1 MARAI
6 LIQKNEQ
13 GYYVNLATINKDQLP
28 EGDVTVNVTYSSI
41 NYKDALAITGKSPVI
56 RQFPMVPGID
66 LVGNVIES
74 SSPHYH
80 IGDLVLLNGWGV
92 GEKHWGGL
100 AEIARLNSNWLIP
113 LPKNLTA
120 KHAMAIGT
128 AGYTAMLC
136 VMALEQNG
144 IMPQSGKI
152 IVTGANGGVGS
163 YAVAILSR
171 LGYHVIAST
180 GRPEESNYLT
190 TILGAKEIIH
200 REELSSPSKPLLKER
215 WIAGIDTVGSTTL
228 VNVCAS
234 TCYDGIIAACGLAQG
249 IDFNAT
255 VAPFILRGITLAGLD
270 SVMCPY
276 QKRVTAWQRLA
287 DIMDEAIID
296 KISTEI
302 TLDQVITSANALIK
316 GKIRG
321 RLVVKF

>member
-74 SSPHYH
+74 SSPHNH

-255 VAPFILRGITLAGLD
+255 VAPFILRGITLAGID

-287 DIMDEAIID
+287 DIMDETIID

>member
-255 VAPFILRGITLAGLD
+255 VAPFILRGITLAGID